1 MMIRSRWLGWVVAVV
16 FPEVTVIVTVV
27 VVAALFLRM
36 VEGTSPQR
44 GLYGPEIGGR
54 VIVVVVVVFV
64 FVVVVLIVDIHIAS
78 DPGNGGHVDS
88 VLSEAHHSENSFCC
102 FCRGVV
108 VDVVVVAGAGAGAV
122 VLFFFAE
129 AARLEHK
136 FHG

>member
-54 VIVVVVVVFV
+54 VIVVVVVVVFV

-102 FCRGVV
+102 FGRGVV
-108 VDVVVVAGAGAGAV
+108 VVVVVAGAGAV